1 MEDYYFKEFF
11 NKSPTAYSYHKVIL
25 DDYGMPSDYE
35 YLSINKSYEDLMG
48 LSASKIMN
56 KRFYDV
62 FPKGWKGESQ
72 WKDIFNGA
80 ILKQKTTHF
89 DMNHLSIQKWIR
101 VTIFPLIED
110 KIACIYDDVTKE
122 YLMDHEL
129 EFFLAVNPD
138 MLCVANTNWEFLRV
152 NQKFEHV
159 LGYSA
164 SELEGKSF
172 VSLIHSDDT
181 SIVLNVMKSLEKQ
194 QTIHSFVNRVLCKD
208 GSYRY
213 LEWKSQPNGKYIYA
227 AARDRTDKCLKE
239 KSLIQ
244 LTEKLQKKNEALKI
258 LAVTDELTGLYNR
271 HYIDRTIN
279 DIMYHSDRNHEPLT
293 MIILDLDHFKLV
305 NDRWGHPIGDKVLKH
320 ISELTQLNLRNT
332 DILARFGGEEFVI
345 ILQNTAL
352 QSALI
357 IAEKLRKIMENT
369 LIAPVGNVTSS
380 FGVSERKIYEPFK
393 SWYKRADKALYLAKE
408 SGRNKVVASDA
419 QEEPVASVNIEWKR
433 DWESGNREID
443 KQHQDLVIQGNRLI
457 NLSLLQANHEQMMK
471 QLEVVL
477 KTIIDHFN
485 EEELILIDIG
495 YPDSQTHAKIHQGL
509 IEKALNLK
517 QSYLNGELKLS
528 AFFSFIVDDIIVGHM
543 LDSDIDYFPYI
554 HKIGGNVND

>member
-1 MEDYYFKEFF
+1 ME
-11 NKSPTAYSYHKVIL
+11 P
-25 DDYGMPSDYE
+25 
-35 YLSINKSYEDLMG
+35 
-48 LSASKIMN
+48 
-56 KRFYDV
+56 
-62 FPKGWKGESQ
+62 
-72 WKDIFNGA
+72 

-89 DMNHLSIQKWIR
+89 DMNHCFLIHEMDPASP
-101 VTIFPLIED
+101 IFPLIED

-181 SIVLNVMKSLEKQ
+181 SIVLNIMKSLEKR

-227 AARDRTDKCLKE
+227 SARDRTEMCLKE

-279 DIMYHSDRNHEPLT
+279 DIVYHSDRNHEPLT
-293 MIILDLDHFKLV
+293 MIILDLDHFKHV
-305 NDRWGHPIGDKVLKH
+305 NDQWGHPIGDKVLKH

-345 ILQNTAL
+345 ILPNTTL

-357 IAEKLRKIMENT
+357 IAKKLRKIMENT
-369 LIAPVGNVTSS
+369 LISPVGNVTSS
-380 FGVSERKIYEPFK
+380 FGVSERKVRTMNPSKVGTNEQIRPCILRKNPIEIEWLLLTCRKNP
-393 SWYKRADKALYLAKE
+393 LYLLIK
-408 SGRNKVVASDA
+408 SG
-419 QEEPVASVNIEWKR
+419 KR

-443 KQHQDLVIQGNRLI
+443 EATSRSRDTRK
-457 NLSLLQANHEQMMK
+457 S
-471 QLEVVL
+471 
-477 KTIIDHFN
+477 T
-485 EEELILIDIG
+485 
-495 YPDSQTHAKIHQGL
+495 Y
-509 IEKALNLK
+509 
-517 QSYLNGELKLS
+517 
-528 AFFSFIVDDIIVGHM
+528 
-543 LDSDIDYFPYI
+543 
-554 HKIGGNVND
+554 

>member
-25 DDYGMPSDYE
+25 DDHGMPSDYE

-159 LGYSA
+159 FGYSA

-227 AARDRTDKCLKE
+227 TARDRTDKCLKE

-369 LIAPVGNVTSS
+369 IIAPVGNVTSS

-471 QLEVVL
+471 QLKVVL

>member
-1 MEDYYFKEFF
+1 MD
-11 NKSPTAYSYHKVIL
+11 P
-25 DDYGMPSDYE
+25 G
-35 YLSINKSYEDLMG
+35 
-48 LSASKIMN
+48 
-56 KRFYDV
+56 
-62 FPKGWKGESQ
+62 
-72 WKDIFNGA
+72 
-80 ILKQKTTHF
+80 
-89 DMNHLSIQKWIR
+89 HL
-101 VTIFPLIED
+101 FPLIED

-227 AARDRTDKCLKE
+227 AARDITDKCLKE

-320 ISELTQLNLRNT
+320 ISELTQLNIRNT

-345 ILQNTAL
+345 ILQNTTL

-369 LIAPVGNVTSS
+369 IIAPVGNVTSS
-380 FGVSERKIYEPFK
+380 FGVSERKIYESFK

-419 QEEPVASVNIEWKR
+419 HEEPVASVNLEWKR
-433 DWESGNREID
+433 DWESGNSDID
-443 KQHQDLVIQGNRLI
+443 EQHQDLVIQGNRLI

-554 HKIGGNVND
+554 HKIGGNIND

>member
-25 DDYGMPSDYE
+25 DDHGMPSDYE

-244 LTEKLQKKNEALKI
+244 LTEKLQKK
-258 LAVTDELTGLYNR
+258 
-271 HYIDRTIN
+271 
-279 DIMYHSDRNHEPLT
+279 
-293 MIILDLDHFKLV
+293 
-305 NDRWGHPIGDKVLKH
+305 
-320 ISELTQLNLRNT
+320 
-332 DILARFGGEEFVI
+332 
-345 ILQNTAL
+345 
-352 QSALI
+352 ALI
-357 IAEKLRKIMENT
+357 
-369 LIAPVGNVTSS
+369 SS
-380 FGVSERKIYEPFK
+380 
-393 SWYKRADKALYLAKE
+393 
-408 SGRNKVVASDA
+408 
-419 QEEPVASVNIEWKR
+419 
-433 DWESGNREID
+433 
-443 KQHQDLVIQGNRLI
+443 
-457 NLSLLQANHEQMMK
+457 
-471 QLEVVL
+471 
-477 KTIIDHFN
+477 IIRP
-485 EEELILIDIG
+485 L
-495 YPDSQTHAKIHQGL
+495 
-509 IEKALNLK
+509 
-517 QSYLNGELKLS
+517 
-528 AFFSFIVDDIIVGHM
+528 
-543 LDSDIDYFPYI
+543 
-554 HKIGGNVND
+554 